1 MEYEFR
7 DGKLLISRTAGEREP
22 IVQRLRRIEGQV
34 RGLIQMVEADRYCL
48 DEVQQANAIT
58 AATREVALLILSS
71 HAEAGVDYAV
81 RMGEP
86 DAIAREVTSVLRAAL
101 RL

>member
-1 MEYEFR
+1 MDYEFR
-7 DGKLLISRTAGEREP
+7 NGKLLISRTTEEQAP

-34 RGLIQMVEADRYCL
+34 RGLIQMIEADRYCL

-58 AATREVALLILSS
+58 AAVREVALLILTS
-71 HAEAGVDYAV
+71 HLDAGVDYAV
-81 RMGEP
+81 RSGQSE
-86 DAIAREVTSVLRAAL
+86 AATQEVSSVLRTAL